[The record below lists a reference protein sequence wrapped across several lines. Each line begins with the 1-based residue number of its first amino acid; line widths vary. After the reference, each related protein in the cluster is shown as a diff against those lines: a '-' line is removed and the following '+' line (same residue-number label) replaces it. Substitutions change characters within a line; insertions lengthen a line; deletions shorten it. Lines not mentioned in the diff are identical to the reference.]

1 MDEKANDDGSAPD
14 PLSESTP
21 HPDDDVSTSKST
33 DRLVS
38 RLAELRAQVEILA
51 PPDQDRGREAIERML
66 QAQERVA
73 TLEQMLARAR
83 EREDSLTV
91 QSIRDQAAIAD
102 SESRLAEMSAIAA
115 LVATSEAARREEET
129 VAAEANRKLA
139 LAQAEADARQAEIER
154 LRSRCSELETDL
166 SRLAREVAAATV
178 ARAEASRT
186 ERERNEARD
195 RASAERRLAAED
207 RRRAAEAN
215 LRATELQ
222 SQLLAAERR
231 IVKLTNERG
240 ASETAPEA
248 PANVLGSMRME
259 ARTDARTEARTQA
272 RTDARTDARTE
283 APTES
288 AAKGPSEAPWTTLQ
302 RASFAAAGSAEPVER
317 TADES
322 DVIDLTQEVPDPVEQ
337 ETANGTAEPE
347 DVPAASGVSHVKG
360 IGLFGRMLRGR
371 DRDHDPGS
379 SQPPSKPE

>member
-14 PLSESTP
+14 PLSASTP
-21 HPDDDVSTSKST
+21 HPDDDVPPSKST

-91 QSIRDQAAIAD
+91 QTIRDQAAIAD
-102 SESRLAEMSAIAA
+102 HQSRRAEMSAIAA
-115 LVATSEAARREEET
+115 RVATSEAARREGEAA
-129 VAAEANRKLA
+129 AAEAGRRLTI
-139 LAQAEADARQAEIER
+139 AQAEAEARQAEIER
-154 LRSRCSELETDL
+154 LRTRCSELEIDL

-207 RRRAAEAN
+207 RRRAAEAD

-222 SQLLAAERR
+222 SQLRAAERR
-231 IVKLTNERG
+231 IVKLTNERS
-240 ASETAPEA
+240 ASETEPVAPPKVLESRRTETPVEA
-248 PANVLGSMRME
+248 RTEAGSE
-259 ARTDARTEARTQA
+259 ARTDVRTET
-272 RTDARTDARTE
+272 
-283 APTES
+283 PTES
-288 AAKGPSEAPWTTLQ
+288 PAKAPTEAPWTTLQ
-302 RASFAAAGSAEPVER
+302 RASFAAAGSTEPVER

-322 DVIDLTQEVPDPVEQ
+322 DVIDLTHEAPGPVEQ
-337 ETANGTAEPE
+337 ETTNGNAGPE
-347 DVPAASGVSHVKG
+347 DVPAASGAPQAKG

-371 DRDHDPGS
+371 HHDADAG
-379 SQPPSKPE
+379 PE

>member
-14 PLSESTP
+14 PLSESTR
-21 HPDDDVSTSKST
+21 HPDDDVPPSKST
-33 DRLVS
+33 HRLVS

-51 PPDQDRGREAIERML
+51 PPDQDRGREAVEQML

-91 QSIRDQAAIAD
+91 QTIRDQAAIAD
-102 SESRLAEMSAIAA
+102 SESRLAGMSAIAA
-115 LVATSEAARREEET
+115 RVATSEAARRAEEA
-129 VAAEANRKLA
+129 VATEAKRRLTI
-139 LAQAEADARQAEIER
+139 AQAEAEARQAEIER

-207 RRRAAEAN
+207 RRRAAEAD

-222 SQLLAAERR
+222 SQLRAAERR
-231 IVKLTNERG
+231 IVKLTSERS
-240 ASETAPEA
+240 ASDTEPEA
-248 PANVLGSMRME
+248 PPNVLESR
-259 ARTDARTEARTQA
+259 
-272 RTDARTDARTE
+272 RTE
-283 APTES
+283 APAEARAEARTETPTES
-288 AAKGPSEAPWTTLQ
+288 PAKAPTEAPWTTLQ

-322 DVIDLTQEVPDPVEQ
+322 DVIDLTQEAPGPVKQ
-337 ETANGTAEPE
+337 ETTNGNAGPE
-347 DVPAASGVSHVKG
+347 DVPAASGASQVKEM
-360 IGLFGRMLRGR
+360 GLFGRMLRGR
-371 DRDHDPGS
+371 HHDADEG
-379 SQPPSKPE
+379 PE

>member
-14 PLSESTP
+14 PLSGSTP
-21 HPDDDVSTSKST
+21 HPDDDVPTSKST

-115 LVATSEAARREEET
+115 RVATSEAARREEET
-129 VAAEANRKLA
+129 VAVEANRKLT

-166 SRLAREVAAATV
+166 SRLAREVAEATV

-215 LRATELQ
+215 LRAAELQ

-240 ASETAPEA
+240 ASGVEPEV
-248 PANVLGSMRME
+248 PPNVLGSMRTEARTDVGTEALTE
-259 ARTDARTEARTQA
+259 ARTDARDEAAT
-272 RTDARTDARTE
+272 
-283 APTES
+283 TES
-288 AAKGPSEAPWTTLQ
+288 PAKGPTEAPWTTLQ
-302 RASFAAAGSAEPVER
+302 RASFAAAGSAEQVER

-322 DVIDLTQEVPDPVEQ
+322 DVIDLTHEATDPVEQ
-337 ETANGTAEPE
+337 DTTNGTAEVE
-347 DVPAASGVSHVKG
+347 DVPAASGASHVKG

-371 DRDHDPGS
+371 HHEADTGS
-379 SQPPSKPE
+379 SQPPSAE